1 MLLCIHGLLTLVLML
16 RLTKVEGRSFVAVC
30 VCTQLVRFPTSI
42 LFWMVGF
49 IKDITFPLALNVCR
63 VF

>member
-1 MLLCIHGLLTLVLML
+1 ML
-16 RLTKVEGRSFVAVC
+16 RLTKVEGRSFVAVF